1 MFLAL
6 LKETQTFESVYTT
19 TSTEF
24 LPGVFDTFEAAKA
37 SAEAFMLSYA
47 RPHKF
52 FQDKYD
58 DTVIVLYVIE
68 ITLGADSVPIL
79 TYVPVP
85 KAIENAYLAATGDE
99 CAAFYMSSMGEGHHG

>member
-1 MFLAL
+1 MYLVV
-6 LKETQTFESVYTT
+6 LKETQTFESVYAT

-24 LPGVFDTFEAAKA
+24 VPGVFDTFEKAKA

-52 FQDKYD
+52 FEDEYD
-58 DTVIVLYVIE
+58 DNVIVLYVLE
-68 ITLGADSVPIL
+68 ITLGADYVPIS

-85 KAIENAYLAATGDE
+85 KAIEDAHLASRGGAE
-99 CAAFYMSSMGEGHHG
+99 AENE